1 VEIVSCAVPSQRETN
16 SNPPNAQSTYSRFL
30 SLRLHA
36 VSGGWQMT
44 IRIFDAPLHG
54 ERTVASG
61 ISLDAGPATLRDLI
75 RGRLQQE
82 VARYN
87 QALPE
92 TFQGLVQPEESEQ
105 ILNGFRM
112 KTKRPLDWEVQCRR
126 AYSSFEKNGFLV
138 LVDGKQVTEL
148 DSRFDLDEDSE
159 IDFIKLVPLVGG

>member
-1 VEIVSCAVPSQRETN
+1 
-16 SNPPNAQSTYSRFL
+16 
-30 SLRLHA
+30 
-36 VSGGWQMT
+36 MT
-44 IRIFDAPLHG
+44 VRIFDAPLYG
-54 ERTVASG
+54 QRTAAGGVR
-61 ISLDAGPATLRDLI
+61 LDAGPVVLRDLI

-82 VARYN
+82 VERYN

-92 TFQGLVQPEESEQ
+92 TFQGLVQPEESER

-126 AYSSFEKNGFLV
+126 ACLSFEKNGFLV

-148 DSRFDLDEDSE
+148 DTRLDLREDSE